1 MLSSA
6 ISGLERV
13 IVPEALVEELAD
25 LRIAF
30 AKLLRNYEKK
40 LQSSPEAQEEFIEF
54 VPRLFPRGLNIK
66 NRRFQSLFDKLIE
79 EEVSLFNTH
88 YLKQL
93 CYIFPED
100 IW

>member
-1 MLSSA
+1 MILHFVSSA
-6 ISGLERV
+6 ISGQERV

-30 AKLLRNYEKK
+30 AKLLYNYEKK
-40 LQSSPEAQEEFIEF
+40 LQS
-54 VPRLFPRGLNIK
+54 NH
-66 NRRFQSLFDKLIE
+66 RFQSLFNKLAVE
-79 EEVSLFNTH
+79 HVSLFNTH

-93 CYIFPED
+93 CSIFPED